1 MSALPPK
8 ADLFQH
14 RRLCLLLTQSGHQLA
29 FRKTSLLILDNFDGA
44 LLGGF
49 FDLVLEVRQVHA
61 LYNGICI
68 DNLKDLW
75 TYVFRITTGD
85 TAIFDLDTFY
95 SHCSQP
101 LLRVDPLCP
110 DIPQMPPQTGP
121 DDSRG

>member
-8 ADLFQH
+8 ADIQMAVVK
-14 RRLCLLLTQSGHQLA
+14 RLLLTRSEHQLA

-49 FDLVLEVRQVHA
+49 FDFVLEVRQVHA
-61 LYNGICI
+61 LYNGICT

-75 TYVFRITTGD
+75 TCAFRKTTGD
-85 TAIFDLDTFY
+85 TSFFDPNTFY
-95 SHCSQP
+95 SHFSQS
-101 LLRVDPLCP
+101 LRRVDSFCP

>member
-1 MSALPPK
+1 MGATLRPI
-8 ADLFQH
+8 LI
-14 RRLCLLLTQSGHQLA
+14 RSGHQLV
-29 FRKTSLLILDNFDGA
+29 FRKTSLLILDNFNGA
-44 LLGGF
+44 CLGGL
-49 FDLVLEVRQVHA
+49 FDLVLKARQVRD
-61 LYNGICI
+61 LYNGIFI

-85 TAIFDLDTFY
+85 TAIFDPDTFY